1 MPLDI
6 SRIRAICFD
15 IDGTLRD
22 TDDHWVQQLSEWLRP
37 LGFLFTEHN
46 PRPFSRRLVMAMESP
61 GNTLQSISDRLGLD
75 GWLAKLGD
83 LAYRRGILHES
94 GSYTIIAGAKEVLD
108 QLKPVYMLAVVS
120 ARNERQICKFLEF
133 FELSSYFTVIASA
146 QSSKHTKPYPD
157 PIFWAAQK
165 MQVSP
170 GACLMVGD
178 TTVDIHAGKAA
189 GAQTVGVLN
198 GFGEEDELIR
208 AGADLILPSVAD
220 LPAILLAK
228 T

>member
-6 SRIRAICFD
+6 PRIRAICFD

-22 TDDHWVQQLSEWLRP
+22 TDDHWVQQLSDWLRP
-37 LGFLFTEHN
+37 LSFLFAEHS
-46 PRPFSRRLVMAMESP
+46 PRPFSRRLIMAMESP
-61 GNTLQSISDRLGLD
+61 GNTLQSLSDRLGID

-83 LAYRRGILHES
+83 LAYRRGILHAA
-94 GSYTIIAGAKEVLD
+94 GSHTIIPGAKEVLT
-108 QLKPVYMLAVVS
+108 QLKPVYLLAVVS
-120 ARNERQICKFLEF
+120 ARNERNIREFLEF
-133 FELSSYFTVIASA
+133 FELSSYFDVIVTA
-146 QSSKHTKPYPD
+146 QSSKHTKPFPD

-165 MQVSP
+165 MQINP

-178 TTVDIHAGKAA
+178 TTVDIHSGKAA

-198 GFGEEDELIR
+198 GFGEENELIR
-208 AGADLILPSVAD
+208 AGADLILPSVAY

>member
-6 SRIRAICFD
+6 PRIRAICFD

-22 TDDHWVQQLSEWLRP
+22 TDDHWVQQLSVWLRP
-37 LGFLFTEHN
+37 LGFLFAEHD
-46 PRPFSRRLVMAMESP
+46 PQPFSRRLIMAMESP
-61 GNTLQSISDRLGLD
+61 GNTLQGLSDRLGLD
-75 GWLAKLGD
+75 GWLAKVGD
-83 LAYRRGILHES
+83 LAYRQGILHES
-94 GSYTIIAGAKEVLD
+94 GSYTIIAGAKEVIT

-120 ARNERQICKFLEF
+120 ARKERQIRKFLEF
-133 FELSSYFTVIASA
+133 FELISYFTVIASA
-146 QSSKHTKPYPD
+146 QSSKHIKPFPD
-157 PIFWAAQK
+157 QIFWAAQK

-189 GAQTVGVLN
+189 GAQTVGVLI